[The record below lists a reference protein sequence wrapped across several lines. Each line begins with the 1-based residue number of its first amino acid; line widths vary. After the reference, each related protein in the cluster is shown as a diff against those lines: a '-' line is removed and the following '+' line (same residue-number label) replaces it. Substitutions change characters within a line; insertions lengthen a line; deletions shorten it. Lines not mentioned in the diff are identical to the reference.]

1 MALRAIVSS
10 NNLRAVVDTDS
21 LEPVTVF
28 QDIKSLTNFID
39 LEYGINF
46 LNLKS
51 VDIVLD
57 ADSKNLFFTPLYQAD
72 KALSVSITESLANS
86 IAKDA
91 SDSIDV
97 FQLTELA
104 ALSTSR
110 PASDTFSVTESIVT
124 LLIFERAF
132 SDTTSVTESSVLNFG
147 KNPSDS
153 ANVAES
159 YASSF
164 GKAASDTPSIS
175 ESSDVVRNK
184 TFGTPYAL
192 TTTPAPNQPVVTY
205 TVTVAAKSSGSGNA
219 FYIDGMEQLNFNM
232 EVSNY
237 DPALPSTGNRR
248 SVLYRWDLS
257 DSSLTGHPFK
267 LSLYD
272 DGRHNAAF
280 SGGTTHYP
288 FDDGDGSV
296 TYTGTPGS
304 AGAKLEYN
312 LWGGTWFP
320 SYSPLYYYCDNH
332 SGMGGRIDIQG
343 PMNVR
348 VGDFGNIV
356 KVVSFARTF
365 TDTTSLDD
373 TASASD
379 DLATESGINKNNVVS
394 VAESLGPFA
403 VSKPL
408 TDTATVTENININ
421 GENQF
426 VETANVTDS
435 PSIGFAP
442 ATVANSVSVSES
454 INVQLIVG
462 GTSGALL
469 NKSAL
474 NTYSINS

>member
-10 NNLRAVVDTDS
+10 NNLRAIVDTDS

-28 QDIKSLTNFID
+28 QNIKSLTNFIN

-46 LNLKS
+46 LDLKS

-132 SDTTSVTESSVLNFG
+132 SDTLSVAESSVLNFG

-164 GKAASDTPSIS
+164 GKAASDTSSIS
-175 ESSDVVRNK
+175 ESSDVVPNK
-184 TFGTPYAL
+184 TLGSPPSPGT
-192 TTTPAPNQPVVTY
+192 TVTY
-205 TVTVAAKSSGSGNA
+205 TVTVAAATSGSGNR
-219 FYIDGMEQLNFNM
+219 FYINGAENPTIDFEAATFFTGATYRFDQSHSSNATHPLKFSETSDGTHNSGSEQ
-232 EVSNY
+232 SA
-237 DPALPSTGNRR
+237 DP
-248 SVLYRWDLS
+248 D
-257 DSSLTGHPFK
+257 
-267 LSLYD
+267 
-272 DGRHNAAF
+272 
-280 SGGTTHYP
+280 
-288 FDDGDGSV
+288 V
-296 TYTGTPGS
+296 TYNGTPGQ
-304 AGAKLEYN
+304 AGAYTEIEFAPFAGVSALH
-312 LWGGTWFP
+312 
-320 SYSPLYYYCDNH
+320 YYCANH
-332 SGMGGRIDIQG
+332 SGMGNKVNLIA
-343 PMNVR
+343 PMR
-348 VGDFGNIV
+348 VEMSESLA
-356 KVVSFARTF
+356 KVSTFLRTF
-365 TDTTSLDD
+365 TDAYALDD
-373 TASASD
+373 TASPSD

-454 INVQLIVG
+454 INVQLFVG

>member
-10 NNLRAVVDTDS
+10 NNLRAIVDTDS

-28 QDIKSLTNFID
+28 QNIKSLTNFIN

-46 LNLKS
+46 LDLKS

-132 SDTTSVTESSVLNFG
+132 SDTLSVAESSVLNFG

-164 GKAASDTPSIS
+164 GKAASDTSSIS
-175 ESSDVVRNK
+175 ESSDVVPNK
-184 TFGTPYAL
+184 TLGSPPSPGT
-192 TTTPAPNQPVVTY
+192 TVTY
-205 TVTVAAKSSGSGNA
+205 TVTVAAATSGSGNR
-219 FYIDGMEQLNFNM
+219 FYINGAENPTIDFEAATFFTGATYRFDQSHSSNATHPLKFSETSDGTHNSGSEQ
-232 EVSNY
+232 SA
-237 DPALPSTGNRR
+237 DP
-248 SVLYRWDLS
+248 D
-257 DSSLTGHPFK
+257 
-267 LSLYD
+267 
-272 DGRHNAAF
+272 
-280 SGGTTHYP
+280 
-288 FDDGDGSV
+288 V
-296 TYTGTPGS
+296 TYNGTPGQ
-304 AGAKLEYN
+304 AGAYTEIQFAPFAGVSALH
-312 LWGGTWFP
+312 
-320 SYSPLYYYCDNH
+320 YYCANH
-332 SGMGGRIDIQG
+332 SGMGNKVNLIA
-343 PMNVR
+343 PMR
-348 VGDFGNIV
+348 VEMSESLA
-356 KVVSFARTF
+356 KVSTFLRTF
-365 TDTTSLDD
+365 TDAYALDD
-373 TASASD
+373 TASPSD

-454 INVQLIVG
+454 INVQLFVG

>member
-28 QDIKSLTNFID
+28 QNIKSLTNFID

-46 LNLKS
+46 LDLKS

-124 LLIFERAF
+124 LLVFERAF

-153 ANVAES
+153 ANVAEL
-159 YASSF
+159 YASLF
-164 GKAASDTPSIS
+164 GKAASDTSSIS
-175 ESSDVVRNK
+175 ESSDVVPNK
-184 TFGTPYAL
+184 TLGSPPSPGT
-192 TTTPAPNQPVVTY
+192 TITY
-205 TVTVAAKSSGSGNA
+205 TVTVAAATVGSGNR
-219 FYIDGMEQLNFNM
+219 FYINGAENPTIDFEATTFFTGATYRFDQSHSSNTNHPLKFSETSNGTHNGGSEQ
-232 EVSNY
+232 SA
-237 DPALPSTGNRR
+237 DPN
-248 SVLYRWDLS
+248 
-257 DSSLTGHPFK
+257 
-267 LSLYD
+267 
-272 DGRHNAAF
+272 
-280 SGGTTHYP
+280 
-288 FDDGDGSV
+288 V
-296 TYTGTPGS
+296 TYNGTPGQ
-304 AGAKLEYN
+304 AGAYTEIELAPIN
-312 LWGGTWFP
+312 AISALH
-320 SYSPLYYYCDNH
+320 YYCQNH
-332 SGMGGRIDIQG
+332 SGMGNKINLIQ
-343 PMNVR
+343 PMR
-348 VGDFGNIV
+348 VEMSESLA
-356 KVVSFARTF
+356 KVSTFLRTF
-365 TDTTSLDD
+365 TDAYALDD
-373 TASASD
+373 TASPSD

-394 VAESLGPFA
+394 IAESLGPFA

-454 INVQLIVG
+454 INVQLFLG

>member
-10 NNLRAVVDTDS
+10 NNLRAIVDTDS

-28 QDIKSLTNFID
+28 QNIKSLTNFIN

-46 LNLKS
+46 LDLKS

-72 KALSVSITESLANS
+72 KALSVNITESLANS

-132 SDTTSVTESSVLNFG
+132 SDTLSVAESSVLNFG

-164 GKAASDTPSIS
+164 GKAASDTSSIS
-175 ESSDVVRNK
+175 ESSDVVPNK
-184 TFGTPYAL
+184 TLGSPPSPGT
-192 TTTPAPNQPVVTY
+192 TVTY
-205 TVTVAAKSSGSGNA
+205 TVTVAAATSGSGNR
-219 FYIDGMEQLNFNM
+219 FYINGAENPTIDFEAATFFTGATYRFDQSHSSNATHPLKFSETSDGTHNSGSEQ
-232 EVSNY
+232 SA
-237 DPALPSTGNRR
+237 DP
-248 SVLYRWDLS
+248 D
-257 DSSLTGHPFK
+257 
-267 LSLYD
+267 
-272 DGRHNAAF
+272 
-280 SGGTTHYP
+280 
-288 FDDGDGSV
+288 V
-296 TYTGTPGS
+296 TYNGTPGQ
-304 AGAKLEYN
+304 AGAYTEIQFAPFAGVSALH
-312 LWGGTWFP
+312 
-320 SYSPLYYYCDNH
+320 YYCANH
-332 SGMGGRIDIQG
+332 SGMGNKVNLIA
-343 PMNVR
+343 PMR
-348 VGDFGNIV
+348 VEMSESLT
-356 KVVSFARTF
+356 KVSTFLRTF
-365 TDTTSLDD
+365 TDAYGLDD
-373 TASASD
+373 TASPSD
-379 DLATESGINKNNVVS
+379 DLATQSGINKNNVVS
-394 VAESLGPFA
+394 VTESLGPFA

-454 INVQLIVG
+454 INVQLFVG

>member
-10 NNLRAVVDTDS
+10 NNLRAIVDTDS

-28 QDIKSLTNFID
+28 ADIQSVTDFVN
-39 LEYGINF
+39 LEYGIDF
-46 LNLKS
+46 LKLES

-72 KALSVSITESLANS
+72 KALSVTITESLANAVAKTVADSAS
-86 IAKDA
+86 I
-91 SDSIDV
+91 
-97 FQLTELA
+97 QELA
-104 ALSTSR
+104 ALAMSR
-110 PASDTFSVTESIVT
+110 PASDTFSVTESVAT

-132 SDTTSVTESSVLNFG
+132 SDRVVFNDIPDLADLNFG

-153 ANVAES
+153 ANVGES

-164 GKAASDTPSIS
+164 SKPASDTSSIS
-175 ESSDVVRNK
+175 ESSDVVPNK
-184 TFGTPYAL
+184 TLGSPPSPGT
-192 TTTPAPNQPVVTY
+192 TITY
-205 TVTVAAKSSGSGNA
+205 TVTVAAATVGSGNR
-219 FYIDGMEQLNFNM
+219 FYINGAENPTIDFEATTLFTGATYRFDQSHS
-232 EVSNY
+232 SNINHPLKFSETSNGTHGGGSEHTT
-237 DPALPSTGNRR
+237 DPN
-248 SVLYRWDLS
+248 
-257 DSSLTGHPFK
+257 
-267 LSLYD
+267 
-272 DGRHNAAF
+272 
-280 SGGTTHYP
+280 
-288 FDDGDGSV
+288 V
-296 TYTGTPGS
+296 TYNGTPGQ
-304 AGAKLEYN
+304 AGAYTEIELSPI
-312 LWGGTWFP
+312 GGV
-320 SYSPLYYYCDNH
+320 SALHYYCANH
-332 SGMGGRIDIQG
+332 SGMGNKVNLIHPMRIE
-343 PMNVR
+343 MSESLA
-348 VGDFGNIV
+348 
-356 KVVSFARTF
+356 KVATFLRTF
-365 TDTTSLDD
+365 TDAYALDD
-373 TASASD
+373 TASPSD

-454 INVQLIVG
+454 INVQLFLG

>member
-28 QDIKSLTNFID
+28 QNIKSLTNFID

-57 ADSKNLFFTPLYQAD
+57 ADSKNLFFTPEFRAD
-72 KALSVSITESLANS
+72 QVQNVTITESLAKA
-86 IAKDA
+86 ITTDVT
-91 SDSIDV
+91 DSIDEIG
-97 FQLTELA
+97 FIDLPSLGTA
-104 ALSTSR
+104 K

-132 SDTTSVTESSVLNFG
+132 SNIISLNDNPDIATLNFG
-147 KNPSDS
+147 KNTSDS
-153 ANVAES
+153 ANVGES

-164 GKAASDTPSIS
+164 SKPASDTSSIS
-175 ESSDVVRNK
+175 ESSDVVPNK
-184 TFGTPYAL
+184 ILGSPPSPGT
-192 TTTPAPNQPVVTY
+192 TITY
-205 TVTVAAKSSGSGNA
+205 TVTVAAATSGSGNR
-219 FYIDGMEQLNFNM
+219 FYINGAENPTIDFEATTLYTGATYRFDQSHS
-232 EVSNY
+232 SNTNHPLKFSETSNGTHNSGSEHTA
-237 DPALPSTGNRR
+237 DP
-248 SVLYRWDLS
+248 D
-257 DSSLTGHPFK
+257 
-267 LSLYD
+267 
-272 DGRHNAAF
+272 
-280 SGGTTHYP
+280 
-288 FDDGDGSV
+288 V
-296 TYTGTPGS
+296 TYNGTPGQ
-304 AGAKLEYN
+304 AGAYTEIEFAPFAGVSALH
-312 LWGGTWFP
+312 
-320 SYSPLYYYCDNH
+320 YYCANH
-332 SGMGGRIDIQG
+332 SGMGNKINLIAPMRVEMSDIDG
-343 PMNVR
+343 VS
-348 VGDFGNIV
+348 
-356 KVVSFARTF
+356 VVNTFLRAF
-365 TDTTSLDD
+365 TDAASLDD

-394 VAESLGPFA
+394 VAESLGPFT

-408 TDTATVTENININ
+408 TDTATVSENININ

-426 VETANVTDS
+426 SDSSTISDS
-435 PSIGFAP
+435 PSISFAP

-454 INVQLIVG
+454 INVQLIAG

>member
-39 LEYGINF
+39 LEYGIDF

-72 KALSVSITESLANS
+72 KALSVTITESLANS

-91 SDSIDV
+91 SDSIDNFIPV
-97 FQLTELA
+97 DSPSIEFG
-104 ALSTSR
+104 TSE
-110 PASDTFSVTESIVT
+110 SDTFSVTESIVT
-124 LLIFERAF
+124 LLVFERAF
-132 SDTTSVTESSVLNFG
+132 SDTASVAESSVLNFG

-164 GKAASDTPSIS
+164 GKAASDTSSIS
-175 ESSDVVRNK
+175 ESSDVVPNK
-184 TFGTPYAL
+184 TLGSPPSPGT
-192 TTTPAPNQPVVTY
+192 TITY
-205 TVTVAAKSSGSGNA
+205 TVTVAAATSGSGNR
-219 FYIDGMEQLNFNM
+219 FYINGAENPTIDFEATTLYTGATYRFDQSHSSNTNHPLKFSETSDGTHNSGSEH
-232 EVSNY
+232 SA
-237 DPALPSTGNRR
+237 DPN
-248 SVLYRWDLS
+248 
-257 DSSLTGHPFK
+257 
-267 LSLYD
+267 
-272 DGRHNAAF
+272 
-280 SGGTTHYP
+280 
-288 FDDGDGSV
+288 V
-296 TYTGTPGS
+296 TYNGTPGQ
-304 AGAKLEYN
+304 AGAYTEIDFAPI
-312 LWGGTWFP
+312 GGV
-320 SYSPLYYYCDNH
+320 SALHYYCANH
-332 SGMGGRIDIQG
+332 SGMGNKVNLIA
-343 PMNVR
+343 PMR
-348 VGDFGNIV
+348 VEMSESLA
-356 KVVSFARTF
+356 KVSTFLRTF
-365 TDTTSLDD
+365 TDAYSLDD
-373 TASASD
+373 TASPSD

-408 TDTATVTENININ
+408 TDTATVSENININ

-426 VETANVTDS
+426 SDSSTISDS

>member
-10 NNLRAVVDTDS
+10 NNLRAIVDTDS

-28 QDIKSLTNFID
+28 ADIQSVTDFVN
-39 LEYGINF
+39 LEYGIDF
-46 LNLKS
+46 LKLES

-72 KALSVSITESLANS
+72 KALSVTITESLANAVAKTVADSAS
-86 IAKDA
+86 I
-91 SDSIDV
+91 
-97 FQLTELA
+97 QELA
-104 ALSTSR
+104 ALATSR
-110 PASDTFSVTESIVT
+110 PASDTFSVTESITT

-164 GKAASDTPSIS
+164 GKAASDTSSIS
-175 ESSDVVRNK
+175 ESSDVVPNK
-184 TFGTPYAL
+184 TLGSPPSPGT
-192 TTTPAPNQPVVTY
+192 TITY
-205 TVTVAAKSSGSGNA
+205 TVTVAAATSGSGNR
-219 FYIDGMEQLNFNM
+219 FYINGAENPTIDFEATTLYTGATYRFDQSHSSNTNHPLKFSETSDGTHNSGSEH
-232 EVSNY
+232 SA
-237 DPALPSTGNRR
+237 DPN
-248 SVLYRWDLS
+248 
-257 DSSLTGHPFK
+257 
-267 LSLYD
+267 
-272 DGRHNAAF
+272 
-280 SGGTTHYP
+280 
-288 FDDGDGSV
+288 V
-296 TYTGTPGS
+296 TYNGTPGQ
-304 AGAKLEYN
+304 AGAYTEIDFAPI
-312 LWGGTWFP
+312 GGV
-320 SYSPLYYYCDNH
+320 SALHYYCANH
-332 SGMGGRIDIQG
+332 SGMGNKVNLIA
-343 PMNVR
+343 PMR
-348 VGDFGNIV
+348 VEMSESLA
-356 KVVSFARTF
+356 KVSTFLRTF
-365 TDTTSLDD
+365 TDAYSLDD
-373 TASASD
+373 TASPSD

-408 TDTATVTENININ
+408 TDTATVSEQININ
-421 GENQF
+421 GSTQF
-426 VETANVTDS
+426 SDSSTVSDS

-454 INVQLIVG
+454 INVQLIAG

>member
-1 MALRAIVSS
+1 MALRAIVSNS
-10 NNLRAVVDTDS
+10 KLHAIVDTDS

-28 QDIKSLTNFID
+28 ADIQSLVHFRRLNYD
-39 LEYGINF
+39 LDF
-46 LNLKS
+46 TALNA
-51 VDIVLD
+51 VDIVTD
-57 ADSKNLFFTPLYQAD
+57 ADSKNLFFTPLYRAD
-72 KALSVSITESLANS
+72 KVQNITITESLANAIS
-86 IAKDA
+86 KTGIADGVT
-91 SDSIDV
+91 V
-97 FQLTELA
+97 FEVP
-104 ALSTSR
+104 ALSTSK
-110 PASDTFSVTESIVT
+110 PASDTLSISEVIEV
-124 LLIFERAF
+124 LKVFERAF
-132 SDTTSVTESSVLNFG
+132 SDTTSVAENYTPNFG

-153 ANVAES
+153 SNVADT
-159 YASSF
+159 APALTT
-164 GKAASDTPSIS
+164 GLAKSDTSSIS

-192 TTTPAPNQPVVTY
+192 TTTPSPNQPVVTY

-272 DGRHNAAF
+272 DGKHNAAF
-280 SGGTTHYP
+280 SGGATHYP

-320 SYSPLYYYCDNH
+320 SFSPLYYYCDNH

-408 TDTATVTENININ
+408 TDTATVTENISIN
-421 GENQF
+421 GANQF

-454 INVQLIVG
+454 INVQLFVG
-462 GTSGALL
+462 GTEGALL

>member
-10 NNLRAVVDTDS
+10 NNLRAIVDTDS

-28 QDIKSLTNFID
+28 QNIKSLTNFIN

-46 LNLKS
+46 LDLKS

-132 SDTTSVTESSVLNFG
+132 SDTLSVAESSVLNFG

-164 GKAASDTPSIS
+164 GKAASDTSSIS
-175 ESSDVVRNK
+175 ESSDVVPNK
-184 TFGTPYAL
+184 TLGSPPSSGT
-192 TTTPAPNQPVVTY
+192 TITY
-205 TVTVAAKSSGSGNA
+205 TVTVAAATSGSGNR
-219 FYIDGMEQLNFNM
+219 FYINGAENPTIDFEAATFFTGATYRFDQSHS
-232 EVSNY
+232 SNTNHPLKFSETSNGTHNSGSEHTA
-237 DPALPSTGNRR
+237 DP
-248 SVLYRWDLS
+248 D
-257 DSSLTGHPFK
+257 
-267 LSLYD
+267 
-272 DGRHNAAF
+272 
-280 SGGTTHYP
+280 
-288 FDDGDGSV
+288 V
-296 TYTGTPGS
+296 TYNGTPGQ
-304 AGAKLEYN
+304 AGAYTEIEFAPFAGVSALH
-312 LWGGTWFP
+312 
-320 SYSPLYYYCDNH
+320 YYCANH
-332 SGMGGRIDIQG
+332 SGMGNKVNLIA
-343 PMNVR
+343 PMR
-348 VGDFGNIV
+348 VEMSESLA
-356 KVVSFARTF
+356 KVSTFLRTF
-365 TDTTSLDD
+365 TDAYALDD
-373 TASASD
+373 TASPSD

-454 INVQLIVG
+454 INVQLFVG